1 MLLRDADRP
10 FRPFPPTMSTR
21 AAPEPPPGGGPCE
34 RCGAP
39 HGPGFTFGRWC
50 AGTCDRGSA
59 ARGLL
64 ILSCSERKLP
74 APGPVA
80 AWRRYD
86 GVLFRVCKRLQAT
99 RDFPDVA
106 IRILS
111 AEHGILRPEDPIEPY
126 DRRMDEA
133 RALWLGDPVTA
144 AVHLA
149 ICEEEAGEVYLAMG
163 QAYRGALDERRLPPH
178 VRLIDGGGEI
188 GRMQSALLAW
198 LATRSPPSAQLP
210 LWPAA

>member
-1 MLLRDADRP
+1 MR
-10 FRPFPPTMSTR
+10 
-21 AAPEPPPGGGPCE
+21 
-34 RCGAP
+34 
-39 HGPGFTFGRWC
+39 
-50 AGTCDRGSA
+50 GTCDRGSA
-59 ARGLL
+59 ARSLL
-64 ILSCSERKLP
+64 VLSCSELKLP
-74 APGPVA
+74 APGPAA

-86 GVLFRVCKRLQAT
+86 GVLFRVCKRLQGT
-99 RDFPDVA
+99 GDFPDVA

-133 RALWLGDPVTA
+133 SALQLRHAVTA

-163 QAYRGALDERRLPPH
+163 RAYSGALDDRRLPAH
-178 VRLIDGGGEI
+178 VWVTDGGGEI

-198 LATRSPPSAQLP
+198 LAARSPPSDQLP

>member
-1 MLLRDADRP
+1 MRRP
-10 FRPFPPTMSTR
+10 
-21 AAPEPPPGGGPCE
+21 APAEPLQGGGACE

-39 HGPGFTFGRWC
+39 YSPGFTFGRWC

-64 ILSCSERKLP
+64 VLSCSELKLP

-86 GVLFRVCKRLQAT
+86 GVLFRVCKRLQGT
-99 RDFPDVA
+99 GDFPDVA
-106 IRILS
+106 VRILS

-133 RALWLGDPVTA
+133 RALQLRCAVTA

-149 ICEEEAGEVYLAMG
+149 LCEEEAGEVYLAMG
-163 QAYRGALDERRLPPH
+163 RAYRGALDDRRLPAH
-178 VRLIDGGGEI
+178 VRVVEGGGEI

-198 LATRSPPSAQLP
+198 LAARSPLSDQLP